1 MSPADFGRMF
11 ATSFGSLFGSL
22 LKGWPLPMNQTERY
36 YRIDQLINERGLVSF
51 ADLMCALEVSR
62 ATLKRDLAHLRER
75 LNAPIVYDREAG
87 GYRYEKHAIGP
98 RFQLPGLW
106 FSADECLALM
116 TMHQML
122 EALDAGGL
130 LGPHI
135 KPLMDRL
142 SKAMGSDAAPAKEV
156 LKRVKLLPS
165 QQRRVALKWFELV
178 GKALMTRRRLE
189 IDYFTRYRNEHSR
202 REVSPQRLVH
212 YRGNW
217 YLDAW
222 CHKSEG
228 VRMFSLDSIE
238 NARLLDAKAKEVSLK
253 QVDEETARG
262 YGIYRGTKLAWA
274 TLVFSP
280 EAARWVR
287 AEIWHEQ
294 QRGREL
300 PDGRYELRV
309 PYADSRELEMDVL
322 RHGENVE
329 VVEPAALRER
339 IAHRLAAA
347 QRQYTARG

>member
-1 MSPADFGRMF
+1 
-11 ATSFGSLFGSL
+11 
-22 LKGWPLPMNQTERY
+22 MNQTERY
-36 YRIDQLINERGLVSF
+36 YRIDQLIHERGLISF
-51 ADLMCALEVSR
+51 DDLMHELEVSR

-75 LNAPIVYDREAG
+75 LNAPIVFDRDAG
-87 GYRYEKHAIGP
+87 GYRYEKNAVGP

-106 FSADECLALM
+106 FSADEILALM

-122 EALDAGGL
+122 DALDAGGL

-135 KPLMDRL
+135 KPLTERL
-142 SKAMGSDAAPAKEV
+142 SKALGSDAAPAKEV
-156 LKRVKLLPS
+156 LRRVRLLPS

-189 IDYFTRYRNEHSR
+189 IDYFTRYRNERSK

-228 VRMFSLDSIE
+228 VRMFSLDSID
-238 NARLLDAKAKEVSLK
+238 NARLLDAPAKEVSLK
-253 QVDEETARG
+253 QIDEETARG

-287 AEIWHEQ
+287 SEIWHDQ
-294 QRGREL
+294 QQGREL
-300 PDGRYELRV
+300 PDGRYELKV

-322 RHGENVE
+322 RHGDNVE
-329 VVEPAALRER
+329 VVDPPALREK
-339 IAHRLAAA
+339 IAHRLAQALRRYAA
-347 QRQYTARG
+347 AN

>member
-1 MSPADFGRMF
+1 MLASPLA
-11 ATSFGSLFGSL
+11 SLCASL
-22 LKGWPLPMNQTERY
+22 LNGLPVSMNQTERY
-36 YRIDQLINERGLVSF
+36 YRIDQLVNDRGLISF
-51 ADLMCALEVSR
+51 AELMRELEVSR
-62 ATLKRDLAHLRER
+62 ATLKRDLAHMKER
-75 LNAPIVYDREAG
+75 LNAPIVFDREAG
-87 GYRYEKHAIGP
+87 GYRYEQKKGVGP
-98 RFQLPGLW
+98 RFQLPGMW
-106 FSADECLALM
+106 FSADEILALM
-116 TMHQML
+116 TMHSML

-142 SKAMGSDAAPAKEV
+142 AKALGSDEAPAKEV

-189 IDYFTRYRNEHSR
+189 IDYFTRYKNERST

-228 VRMFSLDSIE
+228 VRMFALDSIGG
-238 NARLLDAKAKEVSLK
+238 AKLLDTKAKDVSLK
-253 QVDEETARG
+253 QVDEETAGG
-262 YGIYRGTKLAWA
+262 YGIYRGTKLQWA

-287 AEIWHEQ
+287 YEIWHEQ
-294 QRGREL
+294 QKTRDLPEGKFEL
-300 PDGRYELRV
+300 KV
-309 PYADSRELEMDVL
+309 PYADPRELEMDVL

-329 VVEPAALRER
+329 VVEPVALREAVR
-339 IAHRLAAA
+339 RRMMAACKTYEGA
-347 QRQYTARG
+347 PSR

>member
-1 MSPADFGRMF
+1 
-11 ATSFGSLFGSL
+11 
-22 LKGWPLPMNQTERY
+22 MNQTERY
-36 YRIDQLINERGLVSF
+36 YRIDQLIHERGLISF
-51 ADLMCALEVSR
+51 DDLMRELEVSR

-75 LNAPIVYDREAG
+75 LNAPIVFDRDAG
-87 GYRYEKHAIGP
+87 GYRYEKNAVGP

-106 FSADECLALM
+106 FSADEILALL

-135 KPLMDRL
+135 KPLMERL
-142 SKAMGSDAAPAKEV
+142 TKALGSEEAPAKEV

-178 GKALMTRRRLE
+178 GRALMTRRRLE
-189 IDYFTRYRNEHSR
+189 IDYFTRYRNERSK

-222 CHKSEG
+222 CHRSEG

-238 NARLLDAKAKEVSLK
+238 NARLLDAKAKDVSLK

-287 AEIWHEQ
+287 SEIWHAQ
-294 QRGREL
+294 QQGRDL
-300 PDGRYELRV
+300 PDGRYELKV
-309 PYADSRELEMDVL
+309 PYADSRELEMDIL

-329 VVEPAALRER
+329 VLEPASLRER
-339 IAHRLAAA
+339 IAQRLADARQRYAA
-347 QRQYTARG
+347 AG

>member
-1 MSPADFGRMF
+1 MS
-11 ATSFGSLFGSL
+11 ATAFGSLFAGL
-22 LKGWPLPMNQTERY
+22 PKGRGVTMNQTERY
-36 YRIDQLINERGLVSF
+36 YRIDQLINERGLVPF
-51 ADLMCALEVSR
+51 ADLMRALEVSR
-62 ATLKRDLAHLRER
+62 ATLKRDLAHLRDR
-75 LNAPIVYDREAG
+75 LNAPIVYDRDAG
-87 GYRYEKHAIGP
+87 GYRYEKQKLGP

-135 KPLMDRL
+135 KPLTERL
-142 SKAMGSDAAPAKEV
+142 TRALGTDAAPAKEV
-156 LKRVKLLPS
+156 LRRVKLLPS

-189 IDYFTRYRNEHSR
+189 IDYYTRHRNEHSR

-262 YGIYRGTKLAWA
+262 YGIYRGSRLAWA

-287 AEIWHEQ
+287 SEIWHEQ
-294 QRGREL
+294 QQGREL

-329 VVEPAALRER
+329 VVEPQALRDR
-339 IAHRLAAA
+339 IVQRLAQA
-347 QRQYTARG
+347 QRRYAARG

>member
-1 MSPADFGRMF
+1 MF
-11 ATSFGSLFGSL
+11 ATAFGSLFADL
-22 LKGWPLPMNQTERY
+22 LQGWNIAMNQTERY
-36 YRIDQLINERGLVSF
+36 YRIDQLINERGLVPF
-51 ADLMCALEVSR
+51 ADLMRELEVSR
-62 ATLKRDLAHLRER
+62 ATLKRDLAHLRDR
-75 LNAPIVYDREAG
+75 LNAPIVFDRDAG
-87 GYRYEKHAIGP
+87 GYRYEQHAVGP

-135 KPLMDRL
+135 KPLTERL
-142 SKAMGSDAAPAKEV
+142 SKALGSEAAPAKEV

-165 QQRRVALKWFELV
+165 QQRRVSLKWFELI
-178 GKALMTRRRLE
+178 GRALMTRRRLE
-189 IDYFTRYRNEHSR
+189 IDYFTRHRNERST

-228 VRMFSLDSIE
+228 VRMFALDSIGG
-238 NARLLDAKAKEVSLK
+238 AKLLDAKAKDVSLK
-253 QVDEETARG
+253 QVDEDTARG
-262 YGIYRGTKLAWA
+262 YGIYRGTRLQWA
-274 TLVFSP
+274 TLVFST

-287 AEIWHEQ
+287 SEIWHEQ
-294 QRGREL
+294 QQGREL
-300 PDGRYELRV
+300 PDGRYELKV
-309 PYADSRELEMDVL
+309 PYADTRELEMDIL

-329 VVEPAALRER
+329 VIEPAALRDR
-339 IAHRLAAA
+339 IARRLGAA
-347 QRQYTARG
+347 QRRYAVGT